1 MIITDVILT
10 LGRYKTKYDLAGG
23 SNYVYI
29 GIADRSA
36 KTSEHAWTIRKLL
49 YDGDGNVT
57 DSLITKSGQ
66 IWDNRASL
74 DYAYS

>member
-10 LGRYKTKYDLAGG
+10 LGTYKTKYDLAGG

-29 GIADRSA
+29 GIANRSA
-36 KTSEHAWTIRKLL
+36 KTTEAAWLVRKLL
-49 YDGDGNVT
+49 YDGDGNVV
-57 DSLITKSGQ
+57 DSLVSKPMQ

-74 DYAYS
+74 DYAPS